1 MKFFGLQK
9 TTLLDYPGKVA
20 CTLFTGGCDFRC
32 PFCHNSTLV
41 CGFENSVS
49 YSEDD
54 ILSFL
59 EKRKGI
65 LEGVCIT
72 GGEPLLHNDILLFLR
87 KVKNLGY
94 PVKLDTNGS
103 FYDTLK
109 IAVTE
114 KLVDF
119 VAMDIKNSLRK
130 YPETI
135 GVSSFDTSL
144 IIKSANFLMSGA
156 VDFEF
161 RTTVVKELHS
171 ESDFIEIGC
180 WLKGSE
186 KYFLQQYKDSGDI
199 LCEGMSACTKDEML
213 YFLDILRKNIP
224 AAELRGV
231 D

>member
-72 GGEPLLHNDILLFLR
+72 GGEPLLHL
-87 KVKNLGY
+87 
-94 PVKLDTNGS
+94 
-103 FYDTLK
+103 
-109 IAVTE
+109 
-114 KLVDF
+114 
-119 VAMDIKNSLRK
+119 
-130 YPETI
+130 
-135 GVSSFDTSL
+135 SL
-144 IIKSANFLMSGA
+144 IHI
-156 VDFEF
+156 
-161 RTTVVKELHS
+161 
-171 ESDFIEIGC
+171 
-180 WLKGSE
+180 
-186 KYFLQQYKDSGDI
+186 
-199 LCEGMSACTKDEML
+199 
-213 YFLDILRKNIP
+213 
-224 AAELRGV
+224 
-231 D
+231 